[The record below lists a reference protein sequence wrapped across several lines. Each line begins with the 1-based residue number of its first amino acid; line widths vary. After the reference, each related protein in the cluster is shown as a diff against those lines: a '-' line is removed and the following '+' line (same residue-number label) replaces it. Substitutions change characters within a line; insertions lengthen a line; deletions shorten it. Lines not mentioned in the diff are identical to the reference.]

1 MRFQAVAVVTGV
13 LWGASGCGRH
23 VPTLPAPARRTSAAP
38 PTSAPS
44 AAKPPV
50 AKPPG
55 AKPPVAKPVAKLPV
69 AMPPV
74 AKAPVPKP
82 AARRVRV
89 DSLRLEA
96 ALLRERS
103 HAPLGYVLYRR
114 SGNGLIADRAAAAVL
129 QESRRLRLS
138 PSLVAA
144 VLLVENTPMDSSAL
158 SDAGAVGLMQVMPVH
173 EGGLGCPSA
182 GLLEVE
188 ANICHGAR
196 VLHMYI
202 HRNRTLPAALRRY
215 NGCIGPLVTRRCL
228 HYPARVMRTASSIR
242 REMLALPADAAPPPP
257 PAPDPPP
264 LPPPYL
270 RRVASAADSQP
281 GPVAE

>member
-13 LWGASGCGRH
+13 LWGVSGCGRPA
-23 VPTLPAPARRTSAAP
+23 PTLPAPAGRASAAR
-38 PTSAPS
+38 PTSSPS
-44 AAKPPV
+44 AAKQ
-50 AKPPG
+50 
-55 AKPPVAKPVAKLPV
+55 PVAKLPV
-69 AMPPV
+69 AKPPV
-74 AKAPVPKP
+74 AKQPVAKQPVAKP
-82 AARRVRV
+82 AVPRSAARRVRV
-89 DSLRLEA
+89 DSVRLEA

-158 SDAGAVGLMQVMPVH
+158 SDAGAIGLMQVMPVH

-182 GLLEVE
+182 ELLEVE

-281 GPVAE
+281 GPVIE